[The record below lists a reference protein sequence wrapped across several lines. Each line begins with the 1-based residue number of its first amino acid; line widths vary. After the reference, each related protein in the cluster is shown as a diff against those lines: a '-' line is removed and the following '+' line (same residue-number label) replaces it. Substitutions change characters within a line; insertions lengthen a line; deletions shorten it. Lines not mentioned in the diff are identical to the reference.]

1 MPEIDV
7 IGRRRLPEEPMR
19 TFTFSDAKSHKFWNI
34 ELQGN
39 SFTVTYGRQG
49 TAGQTQTKTFRDAA
63 AAQREHDKLIKEKL
77 AKGYKETT
85 PAARPAG
92 GSLREALEA
101 ALVENPDDLAAH
113 AAYADH
119 LQEEGDP
126 RGEFIQ
132 VQLELEDE
140 SKTAAQR
147 KKLAQREAALL
158 EAHAKEWLGDLA
170 PHLLAPEKKEK
181 EWSDP
186 TYRYQ
191 FRRGWLDTLEATNYQ
206 VDFTRVLAHAPQTRL
221 LRCLYLNEEGYQE
234 PGTYEV
240 GDDSIPEGSYNP
252 ALWALTRS
260 PYLGNVRVLRYG
272 ETVNDDER
280 YFNCHMSGEPVL
292 ALVKLMPRLEVLHLL
307 THNLDSTQLFG
318 LRTLTHLRELLV
330 YHEHNYPLHLL
341 AKNPGFANLTH
352 LLCHPHAVEYDA
364 EPDIRLP
371 QLRAVCRSKVLTRLT
386 HLRLRMSDF
395 GDKGCEEIV
404 SSGILKR
411 LKVLDLRNNCITDA
425 GAATLAACP
434 DLKNLELL
442 DLDRNCLT
450 DTGIAALKATG
461 VGQVVARDQWRLTGA
476 EDTDREYLYE
486 GDGE

>member
-191 FRRGWLDTLEATNYQ
+191 FRRGWLDTLEATYYKL
-206 VDFTRVLAHAPQTRL
+206 DFTRALAHAPQIRL
-221 LRCLYLNEEGYQE
+221 LRCLYLNEESYQE
-234 PGTYEV
+234 PGTYKI
-240 GDDSIPEGSYNP
+240 GDDPIPEDCYNP
-252 ALWALTRS
+252 AVFGLLRS

-272 ETVNDDER
+272 DPVGDDVDGL
-280 YFNCHMSGEPVL
+280 NCHMDGRPAL
-292 ALVKLMPRLEVLHLL
+292 TLVKLMPHLEVLHLL
-307 THNLDSTQLFG
+307 AHDLDTSQLFG
-318 LRTLTHLRELLV
+318 LRTLTNLRELLV

-352 LLCHPHAVEYDA
+352 LLCHPHALEAGDG
-364 EPDIRLP
+364 EPYIRLP
-371 QLRAVCRSKVLTRLT
+371 QLRAVCRSKVLTRLA

-395 GDKGCEEIV
+395 GDKGVEEV
-404 SSGILKR
+404 VASGILKR
-411 LKVLDLRNNCITDA
+411 LKVLDLSCGCITDA
-425 GAATLAACP
+425 GAVVLAACP

-442 DLDRNCLT
+442 ALDYNCLT
-450 DTGIAALKATG
+450 LTGIAALKATG
-461 VGQVVARDQWRLTGA
+461 VQKVVARNQWQPQAVYGYP
-476 EDTDREYLYE
+476 EYLFH
-486 GDGE
+486 GDME